1 MAALT
6 LQLSMTLAVAAG
18 GAVGAIGRYGVG
30 VWMTRWLGTGFPWST
45 LTVNVIGSLLM
56 GLVMQAFIQKA
67 QLSDEFAVFLT
78 IGVLGGFTTFSAF
91 SLDAVLML
99 QRGQISMATLYMF
112 GSVFLSLSA
121 LVIGMYLA
129 RLIGA

>member
-1 MAALT
+1 MT

-30 VWMTRWLGTGFPWST
+30 VWMTRWLGTGFPWGT

-56 GLVMQAFIQKA
+56 GLAVQVFIHKT
-67 QLSDEFAVFLT
+67 QLSDEFTAFLT

-99 QRGQISMATLYMF
+99 QRGQISMATLYII
-112 GSVFLSLSA
+112 GSVLLSLSA

>member
-1 MAALT
+1 MT

-30 VWMTRWLGTGFPWST
+30 VWMARWLGTGFPWGT

-56 GLVMQAFIQKA
+56 GLAVQIFIHKTQF
-67 QLSDEFAVFLT
+67 SGEFSVFLT
-78 IGVLGGFTTFSAF
+78 IGVFGGFTTFSAF

-112 GSVFLSLSA
+112 GSVFLSLIA

-129 RLIGA
+129 RLLGA